1 MKTLKKIVYSLLIIL
16 MISQFFTP
24 EKNVGDILLF
34 SAFITE
40 TNPLENVKKILET
53 ICFDCH
59 SFKTTY
65 PCYNSITPLNYW
77 LEEHIKE
84 GKKHVNFSKWSA
96 YSLKKKAHKMDGLHE
111 EVEELEMLLNS
122 YTWTNSE
129 ANLASKQVAGIV
141 TWGKELQVDYKQ
153 QITVYN

>member
-1 MKTLKKIVYSLLIIL
+1 MKTLKKIVYSLLIVL
-16 MISQFFTP
+16 MIFQFFRP
-24 EKNVGDILLF
+24 EKNVGDIISF

-40 TNPLENVKKILET
+40 TNPPENVKNILGT

-84 GKKHVNFSKWSA
+84 GEKHVNFSKWSS

-111 EVEELEMLLNS
+111 EVEAGEMPLNS
-122 YTWTNSE
+122 YTWTHAE
-129 ANLASKQVAGIV
+129 ANLASKQVAEIV
-141 TWGKELQVDYKQ
+141 TWGKDIQVDYKQ
-153 QITVYN
+153 QITLYN